1 LDPLLALENGPI
13 GEIVR
18 SSAELYAA
26 LQVGHLLAMAALVG
40 TGLVLDLRL
49 LGVTRMPLAQILRLT
64 DPFLAVAA
72 VTALVTGLLMFAG
85 EATTLAA
92 NPAFKVKIVL
102 IGMLIGNALG
112 FQLGARRSL
121 AQWADAARPPLGA
134 RVAGAIAIAGWIG
147 TVAAARMIAFA

>member
-1 LDPLLALENGPI
+1 
-13 GEIVR
+13 
-18 SSAELYAA
+18 
-26 LQVGHLLAMAALVG
+26 
-40 TGLVLDLRL
+40 
-49 LGVTRMPLAQILRLT
+49 
-64 DPFLAVAA
+64 
-72 VTALVTGLLMFAG
+72 MFAG